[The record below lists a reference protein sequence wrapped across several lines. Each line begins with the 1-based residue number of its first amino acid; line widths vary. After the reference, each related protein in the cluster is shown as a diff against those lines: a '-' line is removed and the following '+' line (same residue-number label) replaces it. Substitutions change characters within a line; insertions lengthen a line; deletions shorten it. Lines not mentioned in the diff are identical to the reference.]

1 MERTSLFIFL
11 SMALF
16 GMCSCKL
23 HKVNLAFEED
33 GKKFDQKFF
42 VDENNRFEFIKVPQH
57 GNRVAVTVLIDT
69 ELHYAVHKMP
79 AMKMCY
85 VIKTDGHEEKPMDE
99 ENSIKEVNN
108 TFPYDKYSIR
118 NHRILVEG
126 DADTT
131 SEIGKIAAKFC
142 RGGYQIKN
150 AVSFKGDEDVS
161 EYVNKQMQA
170 SVQSSDDNRDVTG
183 SHRSKRDVVLR
194 DFVMFSCSQEDSEHA
209 INELTRC
216 GGVLNDFRA
225 TCQFRRSSCT
235 YRVHCDF
242 DENIGSHVCKGNH
255 DLNSIICCT
264 YQCNL

>member
-1 MERTSLFIFL
+1 MLL
-11 SMALF
+11 LMNVL
-16 GMCSCKL
+16 GMYSCKL
-23 HKVNLAFEED
+23 HQVNLAFEED
-33 GKKFDQKFF
+33 GKHFDQKFF
-42 VDENNRFEFIKVPQH
+42 MDDNDRFEFIKVPAH
-57 GNRVAVTVLIDT
+57 GDRVAVTVLVDT
-69 ELHYAVHKMP
+69 KLHYAIHKMP

-85 VIKTDGHEEKPMDE
+85 VINTDGQEDKPMAE
-99 ENSIKEVNN
+99 ERSIKAVNN
-108 TFPYDKYSIR
+108 QFPHNKYSIR

-142 RGGYQIKN
+142 RGDYQIKN
-150 AVSFKGDEDVS
+150 AVSFEGDEDVS
-161 EYVNKQMQA
+161 EYVNKQIQA
-170 SVQSSDDNRDVTG
+170 GIQTSDRDVTS

-194 DFVMFSCSQEDSEHA
+194 DFVMFSCSEEDSEHA

-225 TCQFRRSSCT
+225 TCKFRRSSCT

-264 YQCNL
+264 YQCNQ